1 MNDRTPPS
9 PPARSS
15 ATAANPTA
23 ARPRRR
29 WLRWLVGLFLL
40 LLLFIGFLPNIIALP
55 AFRGRLIDAL
65 FAKFDAKVSLN
76 DLSLG
81 WFSPLVVTDLSIQPA
96 DNDRAAIFVHQL
108 AGDLPLWQLIFGH
121 RFGTFRVE
129 KPEVYVK
136 FDKDGSNIG
145 RLLRGI
151 GGSQFG
157 RRAGTL
163 DIVDGRLLMQGPN
176 SPQPW
181 KTDGMSL
188 NVSFIPAAD
197 SPEGVA
203 VLDGGQA
210 RFLKDCELT
219 PEMAN
224 DIFKYIVP
232 FMAEATRTSG
242 RVSLELDSFHW
253 PLGKPELVKLQGQL
267 TLESVD
273 VAPGPL
279 FQSLGGLIELPMLG
293 NSSIQIAK
301 DDVVAFDMH
310 DGRVNHENLMFAL
323 AMIQPEITIRS
334 HGSVGLDETLDWFI
348 DLQFQ
353 KNTALA
359 DNPLVGLLGQRGLTL
374 HNTGTLGEWQWKPE
388 GISSATFNTLMGIW
402 KNWRDR
408 GDEPAS
414 PNSLPG
420 RQRSGNPPR

>member
-1 MNDRTPPS
+1 M
-9 PPARSS
+9 
-15 ATAANPTA
+15 
-23 ARPRRR
+23 
-29 WLRWLVGLFLL
+29 
-40 LLLFIGFLPNIIALP
+40 
-55 AFRGRLIDAL
+55 
-65 FAKFDAKVSLN
+65 
-76 DLSLG
+76 
-81 WFSPLVVTDLSIQPA
+81 
-96 DNDRAAIFVHQL
+96 
-108 AGDLPLWQLIFGH
+108 IFGH

-136 FDKDGSNIG
+136 FDKDGSNIA

-163 DIVDGRLLMQGPN
+163 DIVDGQLLLQGPN

-181 KTDGMSL
+181 TTDGMSL
-188 NVSFIPAAD
+188 NLSFIPAAD

-232 FMAEATRTSG
+232 FLAAATRTSG
-242 RVSLELDSFHW
+242 RVSLELDSFRW
-253 PLGKPELVKLQGQL
+253 PLGMPELVKLQGKL

-310 DGRVNHENLMFAL
+310 DGRVNHENLVFAL
-323 AMIQPEITIRS
+323 AMLQPEIAIRS

-348 DLQFQ
+348 DFQFQ
-353 KNTALA
+353 KNASLA
-359 DNPLVGLLGQRGLTL
+359 DNTLVGLLGQRGLTL
-374 HNTGTLGEWQWKPE
+374 HNTGTLAEWQWKPE
-388 GISSATFNTLMGIW
+388 GISSATFNTLLGIW
-402 KNWRDR
+402 KSWRDR
-408 GDEPAS
+408 RDEPAR
-414 PNSLPG
+414 PNPLPG